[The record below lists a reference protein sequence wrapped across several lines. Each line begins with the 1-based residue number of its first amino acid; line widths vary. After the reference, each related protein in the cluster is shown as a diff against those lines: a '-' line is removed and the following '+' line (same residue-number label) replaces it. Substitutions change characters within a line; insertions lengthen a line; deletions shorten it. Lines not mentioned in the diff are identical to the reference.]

1 MQSLSTPELA
11 EKLRS
16 VKTIAVVG
24 ISDDPVKPSHYVSA
38 YMQAKGY
45 KIIPV
50 NPKLA
55 LRGER
60 VLGEVCWAQ
69 LTDIPTSLGTVDLV
83 DCFRKT
89 EDMEPVARQAVAI
102 GAGGLWQQQGID
114 NPAATQMALDAGLWA
129 VSDQCLKV
137 VHRNLLG

>member
-1 MQSLSTPELA
+1 MQSLSTTELT

-16 VKTIAVVG
+16 ARHIAVVG
-24 ISDDPVKPSHYVSA
+24 ISDDPSKPSHYVSA

-45 KIIPV
+45 RIIPV

-55 LRGER
+55 LRGQK

-69 LTDIPTSLGTVDLV
+69 LTDIPPDLHPVDIV

-89 EDMEPVARQAVAI
+89 EDMPPIAQQAVAM

-114 NPAATQMALDAGLWA
+114 NPAATQLAVEAGMWA
-129 VSDQCLKV
+129 VSDQCLMV
-137 VHRNLLG
+137 VHRSLLS